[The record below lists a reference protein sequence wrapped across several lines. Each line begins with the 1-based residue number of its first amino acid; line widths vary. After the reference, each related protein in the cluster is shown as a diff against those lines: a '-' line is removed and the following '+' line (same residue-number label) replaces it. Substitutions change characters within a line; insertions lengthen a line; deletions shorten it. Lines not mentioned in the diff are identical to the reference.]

1 MERAEIRFDLVL
13 LVSFF
18 MHTIVVISFF
28 IAQIRYGVFAKQQDT
43 GLLFRGRDI
52 IVNINQDNIDEINK
66 NTLLSDKTSKAKG
79 YITQQKGERWLN
91 NSLDF
96 TMQKGVRQLGKGGV
110 ASSKAVK
117 DKIMVSQENTEY
129 IISFFKEEA
138 GGIPEFEGD
147 SEFTR
152 IPDKYSINP
161 KNALFFSS
169 DGFFSFNTVKFKP
182 FEYFKNMK
190 DKVAANWHPP
200 LLANAVIYGYDPMTG
215 SLAPGRMR
223 IMAVPTQ
230 DIKLYFTMDRD
241 GNVLDVVLVDSLGN
255 KAIDESCIDAIRLS
269 RNFGKVPQEIKGK
282 VIVIPFLFRIV
293 SQ

>member
-18 MHTIVVISFF
+18 MHTIVIVSFL
-28 IAQIRYGVFAKQQDT
+28 IAQIRYGAFAKQQADS
-43 GLLFRGRDI
+43 LFKGRDI
-52 IVNINQDNIDEINK
+52 IVNINQDDVKDINK

-79 YITQQKGERWLN
+79 YITKEKGDRWLN

-96 TMQKGVRQLGKGGV
+96 KMQKGVRQLGKGGI
-110 ASSKAVK
+110 ASSTAAK
-117 DKIMVSQENTEY
+117 DKIMVAQENTEY
-129 IISFFKEEA
+129 SITFFKEEA
-138 GGIPEFEGD
+138 GGVPEFEGD
-147 SEFTR
+147 NEFTR
-152 IPDKYSINP
+152 IPDKYSITP
-161 KNALFFSS
+161 KNALFFTS

-200 LLANAVIYGYDPMTG
+200 LLANAVIYGYNPMTG
-215 SLAPGRMR
+215 SMAPGRMR

-230 DIKLYFTMDRD
+230 DVKLYFTMDRE
-241 GNVLDVVLVDSLGN
+241 GNVLDIVLVDSLGN

-269 RNFGKVPQEIKGK
+269 KNFGKVPDEIKGK

>member
-13 LVSFF
+13 IVSFF
-18 MHTIVVISFF
+18 MHSIVIISFF
-28 IAQIRYGVFAKQQDT
+28 IAQIKYGVFAREQT
-43 GLLFRGRDI
+43 NALFKGRDI
-52 IVNINQDNIDEINK
+52 IVNINQDDIKDINK

-79 YITQQKGERWLN
+79 YVTREKGDRWLN

-96 TMQKGVRQLGKGGV
+96 KMQKGVRQLGKGGI
-110 ASSKAVK
+110 ASSTATK
-117 DKIMVSQENTEY
+117 DKIMLSEENTEY
-129 IISFFKEEA
+129 SITFFKEVA
-138 GGIPEFEGD
+138 GGVPEFEGD

-152 IPDKYSINP
+152 IPDKYSITP
-161 KNALFFSS
+161 KNALFFTS
-169 DGFFSFNTVKFKP
+169 DGFFSFNTLKFKP

-200 LLANAVIYGYDPMTG
+200 LLANATIYGYNPMTG

-230 DIKLYFTMDRD
+230 DIKLYFTMDRE

-269 RNFGKVPQEIKGK
+269 KNFGKVPDEIQGR

>member
-18 MHTIVVISFF
+18 MHSIVIVSFL
-28 IAQIRYGVFAKQQDT
+28 IAQIRYGVFAKQQADS
-43 GLLFRGRDI
+43 LFKGRDI
-52 IVNINQDNIDEINK
+52 IVNINQDDIKDINK

-79 YITQQKGERWLN
+79 YITKEKGDRWLN

-96 TMQKGVRQLGKGGV
+96 KMQKGLRQLGKGGI
-110 ASSKAVK
+110 ASSTAAK
-117 DKIMVSQENTEY
+117 DKIMVAQENTEY
-129 IISFFKEEA
+129 SITFFKEVA
-138 GGIPEFEGD
+138 GGVPEFEGD
-147 SEFTR
+147 NEFTR
-152 IPDKYSINP
+152 IPDKYSITP
-161 KNALFFSS
+161 KNALFFTS
-169 DGFFSFNTVKFKP
+169 DGLFSFNTVKFKP

-200 LLANAVIYGYDPMTG
+200 LLANAVIYGYNPMTG
-215 SLAPGRMR
+215 SMAPGRMR

-230 DIKLYFTMDRD
+230 DVKLYFTMDRE

-269 RNFGKVPQEIKGK
+269 KNFGKVPDEIQGR

>member
-1 MERAEIRFDLVL
+1 MERAEVRFDLIVL
-13 LVSFF
+13 ISFF
-18 MHTIVVISFF
+18 MHIIIMISFL
-28 IAQIRYGVFAKQQDT
+28 ILQIRSGVLSKSAAES
-43 GLLFRGRDI
+43 LFKGRDI
-52 IVNINQDNIDEINK
+52 IVNINQDDIKDVNK

-79 YITQQKGERWLN
+79 HVTKDKGDRWLN

-96 TMQKGVRQLGKGGV
+96 KMQKGVRRLGKGGI
-110 ASSKAVK
+110 ASNSQTK
-117 DKIMVSQENTEY
+117 DKVMVSTENTEY
-129 IISFFKEEA
+129 SITFLKETM

-147 SEFTR
+147 SDFTR
-152 IPDKYSINP
+152 IPDKYSITP

-169 DGFFSFNTVKFKP
+169 DGFFSFNTLKFKP

-215 SLAPGRMR
+215 SFAPGRMR

-230 DIKLYFTMDRD
+230 DVKLYFTMDRS
-241 GNVLDVVLVDSLGN
+241 GNVLDIVLVDSLGN

-269 RNFGKVPQEIKGK
+269 RNFGKVPEEIKGR

>member
-13 LVSFF
+13 LISFF
-18 MHTIVVISFF
+18 MHTIVIVSFT
-28 IAQIRYGVFAKQQDT
+28 IAQMRYGIFFSKQQVDS
-43 GLLFRGRDI
+43 LFKGRDI
-52 IVNINQDNIDEINK
+52 IVNINQDDIKDINK
-66 NTLLSDKTSKAKG
+66 NTLLSDKTSRAKG
-79 YITQQKGERWLN
+79 YITKEKGERWLN

-96 TMQKGVRQLGKGGV
+96 KLQKGVRQLGKGGI
-110 ASSKAVK
+110 ASSATSK
-117 DKIMVSQENTEY
+117 DKLMVSEENTEY
-129 IISFFKEEA
+129 TITFLKEAA
-138 GGIPEFEGD
+138 GGIPEYEGD

-152 IPDKYSINP
+152 IPDKYSITP

-169 DGFFSFNTVKFKP
+169 DGFFSFNTLKFKP

-200 LLANAVIYGYDPMTG
+200 LLANAVIYGYNPMTG
-215 SLAPGRMR
+215 SMAPGRMR
-223 IMAVPTQ
+223 IMAIPTQ
-230 DIKLYFTMDRD
+230 DIKLYFTMDRE
-241 GNVLDVVLVDSLGN
+241 GNVLDIVLVDSLGN

-269 RNFGKVPQEIKGK
+269 KNFGKVPDEIQGK

>member
-18 MHTIVVISFF
+18 MHTIVIVSFL
-28 IAQIRYGVFAKQQDT
+28 IAQIRYGVFAKQQADS
-43 GLLFRGRDI
+43 LFQGRDI
-52 IVNINQDNIDEINK
+52 IVNINQDDVKDIHK

-79 YITQQKGERWLN
+79 YITKEKGDRWLN

-96 TMQKGVRQLGKGGV
+96 KMQKGVRQLGKGGI
-110 ASSKAVK
+110 ASSTVAK
-117 DKIMVSQENTEY
+117 DKIMVAQENTEY
-129 IISFFKEEA
+129 SITFFKEEA
-138 GGIPEFEGD
+138 GGVPEFEGD
-147 SEFTR
+147 NEFTR
-152 IPDKYSINP
+152 IPDKYSITP
-161 KNALFFSS
+161 RNALFFTS

-200 LLANAVIYGYDPMTG
+200 LLANAVIYGYNPMTG
-215 SLAPGRMR
+215 SMAPGRMR

-230 DIKLYFTMDRD
+230 DVKLYFTMDRE
-241 GNVLDVVLVDSLGN
+241 GNVLDIVLVDSLGN

-269 RNFGKVPQEIKGK
+269 KNFGKVPDEIQGK

>member
-13 LVSFF
+13 LISFF

-28 IAQIRYGVFAKQQDT
+28 IAQVRYGVFAKQQDT
-43 GLLFRGRDI
+43 GLLFKGRDI
-52 IVNINQDNIDEINK
+52 IVNINQDNIADINK

-79 YITQQKGERWLN
+79 YVTKEKGDRWLN

-96 TMQKGVRQLGKGGV
+96 TMQKGVRQLGKGGI
-110 ASSKAVK
+110 ASSKAAE

-241 GNVLDVVLVDSLGN
+241 GNVLYVVLVDSLGN

-269 RNFGKVPQEIKGK
+269 RNFGKVPEEIKGK

>member
-18 MHTIVVISFF
+18 MHSVVIASFF
-28 IAQIRYGVFAKQQDT
+28 IAQIRYGMFFSKQQADS
-43 GLLFRGRDI
+43 LFKGRDI
-52 IVNINQDNIDEINK
+52 IVNINQDDVKDIKK
-66 NTLLSDKTSKAKG
+66 NTLLSDKTSRAKG
-79 YITQQKGERWLN
+79 YITKEKGDRWLN

-96 TMQKGVRQLGKGGV
+96 KLQKGVRQLGKGGI
-110 ASSKAVK
+110 ASSATSK
-117 DKIMVSQENTEY
+117 DKLMVSEENTEY
-129 IISFFKEEA
+129 TITFSKEVA
-138 GGIPEFEGD
+138 GGIPEYEGD

-152 IPDKYSINP
+152 IPDKYSITP

-169 DGFFSFNTVKFKP
+169 DGFFSFNTLKFKP

-200 LLANAVIYGYDPMTG
+200 LLANAVIYGYNPMTG
-215 SLAPGRMR
+215 SMAPGRMR

-230 DIKLYFTMDRD
+230 DIKLYFTMDRE

-269 RNFGKVPQEIKGK
+269 KNFGKVPDEIQGK